1 MDRVTHYSPACSA
14 SLAGIGAI
22 FLILVETDRYVYPRL
37 FPRLI
42 DVGVM
47 NDKPL
52 NELMGVMNRSLDK
65 ETVL

>member
-1 MDRVTHYSPACSA
+1 MTHYSPACPA

-22 FLILVETDRYVYPRL
+22 FLILVETDRYVIVLPRVKVV
-37 FPRLI
+37 

-47 NDKPL
+47 YDKPF

>member
-37 FPRLI
+37 LPRLI

>member
-1 MDRVTHYSPACSA
+1 VNRWTHYSPACSA

-37 FPRLI
+37 LPRLI

-47 NDKPL
+47 NDKPFD
-52 NELMGVMNRSLDK
+52 ELMGVMNRSLDK

>member
-1 MDRVTHYSPACSA
+1 MTHYSPACPA
-14 SLAGIGAI
+14 SLAGMGAI
-22 FLILVETDRYVYPRL
+22 FLTLVETDRYVIVLPRVKVV
-37 FPRLI
+37 

-47 NDKPL
+47 NDKPF